1 MTEPTPDTTARAL
14 EVPAARASEDPS
26 PPRRS
31 HRNPNRIRD
40 HLANERTYLA
50 WMRSGIALLGFG
62 VLIVRIRVLRPPLA
76 PHPPG
81 FGWKLGLAF
90 SIVGL
95 LMVGLSSLHYFGVR
109 NDIEN
114 DHYEPP
120 DRWVLLSTLVL
131 LCLGAF
137 VVLYMV
143 QVPFDGSGDPLLVD

>member
-1 MTEPTPDTTARAL
+1 LTDLPSD
-14 EVPAARASEDPS
+14 PAAGASSS
-26 PPRRS
+26 PKAPEAPIQPLRR

-76 PHPPG
+76 PQPPG

-90 SIVGL
+90 SMVGL

-109 NDIEN
+109 NDIE
-114 DHYEPP
+114 DDAYEPP

-131 LCLGAF
+131 LCLGTF
-137 VVLYMV
+137 VVLYIF
-143 QVPFDGSGDPLLVD
+143 QAPFDGTSTPLLVD